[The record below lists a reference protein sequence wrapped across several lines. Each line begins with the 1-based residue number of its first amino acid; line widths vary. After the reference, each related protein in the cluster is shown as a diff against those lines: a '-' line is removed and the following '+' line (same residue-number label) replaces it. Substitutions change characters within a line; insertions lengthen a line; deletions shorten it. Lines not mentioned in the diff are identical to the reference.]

1 MKDIINL
8 KYFLVSMGSTFLIL
22 SLFCGFVVVEKN
34 IRYVAFGENIPF
46 LTYNINEENICVK
59 AHFMGK
65 DIDFHMS
72 SFDSNNFRKIS
83 SNLKFPILRYLQ
95 ILE

>member
-1 MKDIINL
+1 MKDAINL

-65 DIDFHMS
+65 DI
-72 SFDSNNFRKIS
+72 NFNIHGFK
-83 SNLKFPILRYLQ
+83 NLNILLR
-95 ILE
+95 